1 MSTTA
6 DRSTGGN
13 AVAIGSWLDAQGSWL
28 RQALTPWRVSG
39 ALKNYKEQPI

>member
-6 DRSTGGN
+6 DRSTG
-13 AVAIGSWLDAQGSWL
+13 AMRPQSVAS
-28 RQALTPWRVSG
+28 LTHKEVGFVKHSHPWRVSG